1 MLYQQL
7 NDESNE
13 YRRRIV
19 TARLSA
25 PSKPSCSSSDWRF
38 FLHNIRSKSKNSA
51 SFIKRNV
58 EKSLSVL
65 KKDPKEMAQA
75 AAQKYVSELER
86 CLSILKQTPSDH
98 SADPDLLKA
107 KKIALDVLDSTRGK
121 FSAIQQ
127 SKAAPGVQFQEPPR
141 MKMGLIKNYE
151 LSSEQYRKLELAKED
166 YMVAA
171 LKLKEELEGKNKDD
185 AAALS
190 DDEEDEE
197 EGDASE
203 DKPKS
208 ESQPDA
214 PTTDSEEK
222 IPAAAPVS
230 NASSERAE
238 SSTGEKSENV
248 TASLPIEEK
257 SNDNSEQEASYPAA
271 R

>member
-19 TARLSA
+19 TSRLSA

-38 FLHNIRSKSKNSA
+38 FLHNIRSKSKNS
-51 SFIKRNV
+51 SSYIKMNV

-65 KKDPKEMAQA
+65 MNDPKEMAQA
-75 AAQKYVSELER
+75 AAQTHISELER

-98 SADPDLLKA
+98 FADPDLLKA

-121 FSAIQQ
+121 FPATQLN
-127 SKAAPGVQFQEPPR
+127 KAASSVHFEEPPR
-141 MKMGLIKNYE
+141 IKMGLIKNYE

-185 AAALS
+185 TAALS
-190 DDEEDEE
+190 DDEEDVE
-197 EGDASE
+197 EGNASE

-208 ESQPDA
+208 ESQ
-214 PTTDSEEK
+214 SG
-222 IPAAAPVS
+222 APV
-230 NASSERAE
+230 AD
-238 SSTGEKSENV
+238 TTEKSTAAEPGSNTGSEVAEQSTEKKPENV
-248 TASLPIEEK
+248 TASLPNK
-257 SNDNSEQEASYPAA
+257 ASTDNVEQEASYPAA
-271 R
+271 E